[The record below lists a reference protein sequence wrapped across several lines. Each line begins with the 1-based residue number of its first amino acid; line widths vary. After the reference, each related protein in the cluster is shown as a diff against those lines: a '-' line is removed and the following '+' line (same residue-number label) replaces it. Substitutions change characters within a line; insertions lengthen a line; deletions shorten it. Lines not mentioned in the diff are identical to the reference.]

1 MFFDLCYLLFFTDS
15 LISSLLSSVFLPLL
29 SFVLH
34 WFPNF
39 FSNYLELSV
48 YFIANSC
55 DSPRVQVITRTW
67 VVGNSNRC
75 INELVYCY
83 VSFFFFFETCIS
95 TEILSIEEM
104 KYSSQNF
111 EPFNFDLLLK
121 IRFFPHI
128 LLFQLCDW
136 KPPTGQW
143 VLICA
148 ESENCSVN
156 PNVNS
161 KSSLCSSKG
170 CQSITRVPSWICVF
184 VHPKTVAAFPYPTK
198 LAMQCLSTDHN
209 LAVKFHHRGVSRT
222 KNFTSKGSTEMAR
235 IMKLSSDLVFWRFC
249 TTIPNTFGNEVYWRT
264 DMNISITRS
273 SMAFSRILRYISSN
287 IVSRIDRSV
296 SWSGGDL
303 YYQKLYKHIWHIP
316 SFQLFQLI

>member
-121 IRFFPHI
+121 IRFFPHYVFCYFSCAI
-128 LLFQLCDW
+128 GNLQLDSGFLYVPKAKTAVW
-136 KPPTGQW
+136 TQM
-143 VLICA
+143 
-148 ESENCSVN
+148 
-156 PNVNS
+156 
-161 KSSLCSSKG
+161 
-170 CQSITRVPSWICVF
+170 SIPKAVF
-184 VHPKTVAAFPYPTK
+184 VHPKAV
-198 LAMQCLSTDHN
+198 N
-209 LAVKFHHRGVSRT
+209 L
-222 KNFTSKGSTEMAR
+222 
-235 IMKLSSDLVFWRFC
+235 
-249 TTIPNTFGNEVYWRT
+249 
-264 DMNISITRS
+264 
-273 SMAFSRILRYISSN
+273 
-287 IVSRIDRSV
+287 
-296 SWSGGDL
+296 
-303 YYQKLYKHIWHIP
+303 
-316 SFQLFQLI
+316 

>member
-1 MFFDLCYLLFFTDS
+1 MWFASSSGHNKDLSGWKLKSLHQWTSILLCFFL
-15 LISSLLSSVFLPLL
+15 
-29 SFVLH
+29 
-34 WFPNF
+34 
-39 FSNYLELSV
+39 
-48 YFIANSC
+48 
-55 DSPRVQVITRTW
+55 
-67 VVGNSNRC
+67 
-75 INELVYCY
+75 
-83 VSFFFFFETCIS
+83 FFFFWNLHKYWNTINWRNEIFKPKLWTFQLRFTFKDSIFS
-95 TEILSIEEM
+95 TLC
-104 KYSSQNF
+104 
-111 EPFNFDLLLK
+111 
-121 IRFFPHI
+121 I

-222 KNFTSKGSTEMAR
+222 ENFTSKGSTEMAR